1 MSDIYVATS
10 VIVIAMFLATIW
22 IIDAIR
28 DNANKVD
35 NAVLHNIHDLLQRH
49 SEEMRSMSWKQE
61 RHEDFVTYTTNENS
75 DRLDKQIEILTDISQ
90 EIVGQG
96 RSVSMGMCR
105 HYVILLNLRE
115 MILIKFLGWLTKSD
129 ISDSFVLI
137 EFRIYFN
144 LPSESTRLR
153 KRDE

>member
-96 RSVSMGMCR
+96 RSGLDGNVSTLR
-105 HYVILLNLRE
+105 HTAESQRDDIDKILGLVNEIRYL
-115 MILIKFLGWLTKSD
+115 
-129 ISDSFVLI
+129 
-137 EFRIYFN
+137 
-144 LPSESTRLR
+144 
-153 KRDE
+153 

>member
-1 MSDIYVATS
+1 MNDIYIATS
-10 VIVIAMFLATIW
+10 VIVIAMCLATIW

-28 DNANKVD
+28 DNSNKVD

-96 RSVSMGMCR
+96 RSGLDGNVST
-105 HYVILLNLRE
+105 LRN
-115 MILIKFLGWLTKSD
+115 T
-129 ISDSFVLI
+129 V
-137 EFRIYFN
+137 
-144 LPSESTRLR
+144 ESQ
-153 KRDE
+153 RDEIDKILGLVQEITYR